1 MITVKDFAKLHG
13 KSVQAVYKQIK
24 GKENAEALKGHI
36 VVRKAGN
43 RSTQFLD
50 EEAVKILEAA
60 SEQTPQVIV
69 QTNDKEKIEQ
79 LEAANKALLVK
90 VADLQEQLL
99 KEKDQVKQ
107 LQEDKIK
114 LLEAK
119 KEEPEKKGFFA
130 RLFGR

>member
-1 MITVKDFAKLHG
+1 MTSIKDFAATHG
-13 KSVQAVYKQIK
+13 KTVQSVYKQIK

-36 VVRKAGN
+36 IEKKIGN
-43 RSTQFLD
+43 RPAKFLD
-50 EEAVKILEAA
+50 DEAVRILEAA
-60 SEQTPQVIV
+60 SAQSPQVVV
-69 QTNDKEKIEQ
+69 QTGDKEKIEQ
-79 LEAANKALLVK
+79 LEAANKLLLAK
-90 VADLQEQLL
+90 VADLQDQLL